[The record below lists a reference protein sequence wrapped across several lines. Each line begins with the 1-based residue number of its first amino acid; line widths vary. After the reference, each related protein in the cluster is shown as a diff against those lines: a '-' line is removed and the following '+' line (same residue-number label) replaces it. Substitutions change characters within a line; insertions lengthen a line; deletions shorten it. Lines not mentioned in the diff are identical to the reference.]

1 LVAPFCAC
9 STITATRLLTPMGG
23 YAPVQDDAQER
34 TATRCSV
41 ASRAIGFSSMCTSKS
56 SAFAKTMAA
65 PAFSNSV
72 RDIPQLSTPTLGTS
86 DEASW
91 PRRPPSRL
99 KPRTPIS
106 ARRVRDLSVAVGCNR
121 PPPKRPWSIS
131 YLGRGRSRMPPVS
144 SKNAHRPSS
153 STSMRQPGSV
163 LWATESANHAC
174 ATSALSISLL
184 ATTLPRGSITLNATM
199 RCDYPRRSVFTPFFT
214 ARGSCQ

>member
-1 LVAPFCAC
+1 LRLFNHYRHEVAHSDGRVCPCPGRC
-9 STITATRLLTPMGG
+9 TRTNRYPMQCRQPRDRVFFDVHEQIVGIRENHG
-23 YAPVQDDAQER
+23 
-34 TATRCSV
+34 
-41 ASRAIGFSSMCTSKS
+41 CTSIFEFRTRYS
-56 SAFAKTMAA
+56 
-65 PAFSNSV
+65 PAEHPDA
-72 RDIPQLSTPTLGTS
+72 RHKR
-86 DEASW
+86 
-91 PRRPPSRL
+91 RRPPSRL

-199 RCDYPRRSVFTPFFT
+199 RCDYPRRSFFTPFFT
-214 ARGSCQ
+214 ARGGCQ

>member
-1 LVAPFCAC
+1 
-9 STITATRLLTPMGG
+9 
-23 YAPVQDDAQER
+23 
-34 TATRCSV
+34 
-41 ASRAIGFSSMCTSKS
+41 MCTSKS

-86 DEASW
+86 DGVRAGISAVVPDEPAAASAASSPVPADGRRLAEAEASW

-121 PPPKRPWSIS
+121 PPPRRPWSIS
-131 YLGRGRSRMPPVS
+131 YLCRGRSRMPPVS

-153 STSMRQPGSV
+153 STSMRQPSS
-163 LWATESANHAC
+163 LLPATESANHAC
-174 ATSALSISLL
+174 APSALSISLL
-184 ATTLPRGSITLNATM
+184 ATTLPCGSITLNATM
-199 RCDYPRRSVFTPFFT
+199 RCNYPRRSVFTPFFT
-214 ARGSCQ
+214 ARGGCQ